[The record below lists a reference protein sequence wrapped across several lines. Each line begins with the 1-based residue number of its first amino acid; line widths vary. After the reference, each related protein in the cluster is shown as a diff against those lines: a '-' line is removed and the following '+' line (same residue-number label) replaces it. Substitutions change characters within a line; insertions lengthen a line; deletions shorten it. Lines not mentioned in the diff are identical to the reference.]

1 MNSLAT
7 LVTSNAR
14 QPPYSIVHPTIIGTG
29 MRHMSS
35 RCTPTGDT
43 LNYKYK
49 RPMHGLRG

>member
-14 QPPYSIVHPTIIGTG
+14 QPPYTIVQPTIIGTG

-35 RCTPTGDT
+35 VVLQLVT
-43 LNYKYK
+43 
-49 RPMHGLRG
+49 H